1 MGCRGWVYGA
11 AGLPQEAVRS
21 FERGIRMSPI
31 DSAMF
36 AGMGMALVELR
47 RFDEAIVAGRKAQRH
62 NPSHPLAYLCLAS
75 AFVHLGRDVEAREAA
90 ARLLEVNP
98 AFTISGW
105 SAWGGQ
111 SNAQLVTEGLR
122 KAGLP
127 E

>member
-1 MGCRGWVYGA
+1 
-11 AGLPQEAVRS
+11 
-21 FERGIRMSPI
+21 
-31 DSAMF
+31 
-36 AGMGMALVELR
+36 MGMAFVELR

-62 NPSHPLAYLCLAS
+62 NPFHPLAYLCLAS
-75 AFVHLGRDVEAREAA
+75 AFAHLGRDAEAREAA

-98 AFTISGW
+98 AFTISAW
-105 SAWGGQ
+105 TAWGGQ

>member
-1 MGCRGWVYGA
+1 MRV
-11 AGLPQEAVRS
+11 
-21 FERGIRMSPI
+21 SPVDPLQYI
-31 DSAMF
+31 THV
-36 AGMGMALVELR
+36 GKGMAFIELR
-47 RFDEAIVAGRKAQRH
+47 RFDEAIVEGKKAQRH
-62 NPSHPLAYLCLAS
+62 NSSYAGAYHCLAS
-75 AFVHLGRDVEAREAA
+75 ACAHLGRDAEAREAA

>member
-1 MGCRGWVYGA
+1 
-11 AGLPQEAVRS
+11 
-21 FERGIRMSPI
+21 MSPI
-31 DSAMF
+31 DPAMF

-47 RFDEAIVAGRKAQRH
+47 RFDEAIVAGKKAQRL
-62 NPSHPLAYLCLAS
+62 NPSHSYAYLCRAS
-75 AFVHLGRDVEAREAA
+75 AFAHLGRDAEAREAA

-98 AFTISGW
+98 TFTISGW
-105 SAWGGQ
+105 IALSGR